1 MVVQHNL
8 TAMNSNRMLGLTTT
22 SQAKSTE
29 KLSSGYKINRAA
41 DDAAGLA
48 ISEKMRR
55 QIRGLTQASANC
67 QDGISCVQTAEGA
80 LGEVHDMVQ
89 RMNELAVQS
98 ANGTNTSTDR
108 AYLDSEVQALMSE
121 VNRIASSVTFNEQNL
136 LDGTFS
142 DGKNLQVG
150 SESGNVITLK
160 ISAMNCTSIGLS
172 GSISTQ
178 SGAEAFIASAK
189 DALKNVSQQRSDL
202 GAIQNRLEHTINNLN
217 NVVENT
223 TSAESSIR
231 DTDMATEMVKFFKA
245 EVLTSNLFFRN
256 TFHLCGNINC
266 DITVNECLMYCTFEY
281 GEISIC
287 SVL

>member
-1 MVVQHNL
+1 
-8 TAMNSNRMLGLTTT
+8 
-22 SQAKSTE
+22 
-29 KLSSGYKINRAA
+29 
-41 DDAAGLA
+41 
-48 ISEKMRR
+48 
-55 QIRGLTQASANC
+55 
-67 QDGISCVQTAEGA
+67 
-80 LGEVHDMVQ
+80 MVQ

-121 VNRIASSVTFNEQNL
+121 INRISSSVTFNEQNL
-136 LDGTFS
+136 LDGSFS
-142 DGKNLQVG
+142 AGKNLQVG

-231 DTDMATEMVKFFKA
+231 DTDMATEMVKFSNNNILA
-245 EVLTSNLFFRN
+245 QAGTSMLAQANQSNQNVLSL
-256 TFHLCGNINC
+256 L
-266 DITVNECLMYCTFEY
+266 
-281 GEISIC
+281 S
-287 SVL
+287 